1 MSQKHTSW
9 VVKKNEIN
17 AVVTRWGAITP
28 QADVIRLRELGL
40 TCTLYTALRAKLS
53 IRDEESD
60 DNNCI
65 RIAVKHSPNRNNV
78 LNTSLQY

>member
-28 QADVIRLRELGL
+28 QVDVIRLTPLF
-40 TCTLYTALRAKLS
+40 
-53 IRDEESD
+53 
-60 DNNCI
+60 
-65 RIAVKHSPNRNNV
+65 
-78 LNTSLQY
+78 

>member
-28 QADVIRLRELGL
+28 QVDVIRLISKWRN
-40 TCTLYTALRAKLS
+40 S
-53 IRDEESD
+53 VQ
-60 DNNCI
+60 N
-65 RIAVKHSPNRNNV
+65 KHVSRP
-78 LNTSLQY
+78 S

>member
-28 QADVIRLRELGL
+28 QVDVIRLTLLGSWSSLL
-40 TCTLYTALRAKLS
+40 TA
-53 IRDEESD
+53 E
-60 DNNCI
+60 
-65 RIAVKHSPNRNNV
+65 
-78 LNTSLQY
+78 

>member
-28 QADVIRLRELGL
+28 QVDVIRLR
-40 TCTLYTALRAKLS
+40 
-53 IRDEESD
+53 
-60 DNNCI
+60 
-65 RIAVKHSPNRNNV
+65 H
-78 LNTSLQY
+78 TSETRGDP

>member
-28 QADVIRLRELGL
+28 QVDVIRLSNNSKQKQSHWL
-40 TCTLYTALRAKLS
+40 TG
-53 IRDEESD
+53 
-60 DNNCI
+60 
-65 RIAVKHSPNRNNV
+65 P
-78 LNTSLQY
+78 